1 MCGCPTQTNSK
12 TRKKEKLTPKT
23 HCTIVGL
30 EGLGIKNLAT
40 VSTVANRRGQPSNA
54 TNDSSL
60 SITPIKQ
67 RLQQQVLH
75 EDNFYIIT

>member
-23 HCTIVGL
+23 HGTIIGL

-40 VSTVANRRGQPSNA
+40 VSTVANRRGPPSNA
-54 TNDSSL
+54 TNDSL

-75 EDNFYIIT
+75 EDNFYSIT